1 MDTTRILVTGD
12 NPEILSTVRT
22 VLQTGGDFTVFTA
35 NDNQTALCL
44 LQEIAPDLVIL
55 DIRMIETEGI
65 RLPLGI
71 RQVFPVPIMI
81 LSSSGGVKAT
91 AKGRGNGG
99 NSHLHQNSSSATLI
113 SRIQTLLGKAGF
125 RLTPM
130 SVIL

>member
-1 MDTTRILVTGD
+1 MDTARILIMGD
-12 NPEILSTVRT
+12 NPEVLSTVRT
-22 VLQTGGDFTVFTA
+22 LLQTGGDFTVFTA
-35 NDNQTALCL
+35 NDDKAALRL
-44 LQEIAPDLVIL
+44 LPEIAPDLIIL

-71 RQVFPVPIMI
+71 RRVFPVPILI
-81 LSSSGGVKAT
+81 LNSSGRVKAT
-91 AKGRGNGG
+91 AKARGNGG
-99 NSHLHQNSSSATLI
+99 NGHLPPNSSPATLI

>member
-1 MDTTRILVTGD
+1 LDTTRILVTGD

-91 AKGRGNGG
+91 AKERGNGG